1 VRGVVSDIIDHGRVI
16 RGWIG
21 IAPEDLTDEQAQ
33 RLGLAQ
39 GGVVVANLYAGSPAA
54 QAGLRPGDLLLA
66 IDGTAPRGAQ
76 DVLGRISRH
85 KPGSTVT
92 LKGLRGRQT
101 FELAA
106 RVTERP
112 RAPRP
117 QP

>member
-1 VRGVVSDIIDHGRVI
+1 VVSDIIDHGRVI

-39 GGVVVANLYAGSPAA
+39 GGVVVANLYVGSPA
-54 QAGLRPGDLLLA
+54 QEAGLKPGDLLLTV
-66 IDGTAPRGAQ
+66 DGATPRGAQ

-92 LKGLRGRQT
+92 LKGLRGRQP

-106 RVTERP
+106 HVTERP
-112 RAPRP
+112 RLQRP
-117 QP
+117 QS